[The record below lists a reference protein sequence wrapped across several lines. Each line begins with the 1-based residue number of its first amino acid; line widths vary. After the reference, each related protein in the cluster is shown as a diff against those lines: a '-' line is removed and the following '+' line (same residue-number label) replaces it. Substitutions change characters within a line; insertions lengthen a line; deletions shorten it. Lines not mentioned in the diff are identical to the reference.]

1 MLEGIK
7 VLDLKKFID
16 ERGSFT
22 EIMRVDWEDF
32 FEKDKPVQA
41 NLSVSFPG
49 MVRAWHKH
57 EKGQVDYFLVIS
69 GSMKICAFDETNEE
83 LDEIVVSGEKLQ
95 LVRIPGKYWHGT
107 KTIGTKPSVTVY
119 FVSRLYDYQKP
130 DELRRNWNDQKIIPK
145 NINGKIDDQRVGKSW
160 DWFAPPHK

>member
-1 MLEGIK
+1 MLDGIK

-22 EIMRVDWEDF
+22 EIMRVDWKDF
-32 FEKDKPVQA
+32 FEEDNPVQA

-57 EKGQVDYFLVIS
+57 ERGQVDYFLVIS
-69 GSMKICAFDETNEE
+69 GVMKICAFDETSGE
-83 LDEIVVSGEKLQ
+83 LDEIVASGEKLQ

-119 FVSRLYDYQKP
+119 FVSKLYDYQNP
-130 DELRRNWNDQKIIPK
+130 DELRRGWNDQKIIPK
-145 NINGKIDDQRVGKSW
+145 SVNGKTDDQRVGKPW